1 MDLSG
6 HVLGKRYRL
15 ESLIATGGMG
25 QVWRARDVVLDRP
38 VAVKVLRTEYTGDP
52 AFLARFRAEARLT
65 AGLTAPTIAT
75 LHDYGEAPGPGGV
88 ERLAFLVMELVDGES
103 LSAVLAREG
112 RLTAARTVQVVR
124 QIAAGLAVAHAA
136 GVVHRDVK
144 PANVLVRTDGTVTIT
159 DFGIASSVA
168 GVPITR
174 TGQVIGTAQYLSPE
188 QAQGDRATPASD
200 VYALGLV
207 AYECL
212 AGRRAFD
219 GENSVQVAVRQ
230 IREVPPPLPP
240 DVPADL
246 RRLVERMLAK
256 DPAGRLPD
264 GAAVLAA
271 LDDVAAGRPLP
282 PASAGPSTRVLPAA
296 VGGAAGTRV
305 LPGGAHDRPRSSRWR
320 LAPLVALLLLA
331 AVAGVIALGTSG
343 SPAPATGT
351 TATPAPPEGVDVVP
365 AAYVGRPVADVQ
377 AELTGSGLTVQLRP
391 VQTADVPDG
400 QVIAV
405 DPSGRLAPGSAVT
418 VTHALAPPP
427 PAPAPAAPAPAAPAP
442 AVADEE
448 DEGKEEEKK
457 KKDEE
462 KGKDEEKDED
472 D

>member
-1 MDLSG
+1 M
-6 HVLGKRYRL
+6 
-15 ESLIATGGMG
+15 
-25 QVWRARDVVLDRP
+25 
-38 VAVKVLRTEYTGDP
+38 
-52 AFLARFRAEARLT
+52 
-65 AGLTAPTIAT
+65 
-75 LHDYGEAPGPGGV
+75 
-88 ERLAFLVMELVDGES
+88 
-103 LSAVLAREG
+103 
-112 RLTAARTVQVVR
+112 
-124 QIAAGLAVAHAA
+124 
-136 GVVHRDVK
+136 
-144 PANVLVRTDGTVTIT
+144 
-159 DFGIASSVA
+159 
-168 GVPITR
+168 
-174 TGQVIGTAQYLSPE
+174 
-188 QAQGDRATPASD
+188 
-200 VYALGLV
+200 
-207 AYECL
+207 
-212 AGRRAFD
+212 
-219 GENSVQVAVRQ
+219 
-230 IREVPPPLPP
+230 
-240 DVPADL
+240 
-246 RRLVERMLAK
+246 
-256 DPAGRLPD
+256 
-264 GAAVLAA
+264 
-271 LDDVAAGRPLP
+271 
-282 PASAGPSTRVLPAA
+282 SAGPSTRVLPAA

-448 DEGKEEEKK
+448 DEGKEEKK
-457 KKDEE
+457 KKD
-462 KGKDEEKDED
+462 KGKGEGEEKDED

>member
-188 QAQGDRATPASD
+188 QAQGERATPASD

-230 IREVPPPLPP
+230 IREVPRRCRQTCRPTCAGWSSGCSPRTPPGGCPTVRRCWPRWTTSPP
-240 DVPADL
+240 
-246 RRLVERMLAK
+246 
-256 DPAGRLPD
+256 
-264 GAAVLAA
+264 
-271 LDDVAAGRPLP
+271 
-282 PASAGPSTRVLPAA
+282 AGPSR
-296 VGGAAGTRV
+296 R
-305 LPGGAHDRPRSSRWR
+305 RPRG
-320 LAPLVALLLLA
+320 LAPASSPPRSVAR
-331 AVAGVIALGTSG
+331 
-343 SPAPATGT
+343 PAPACCPGART
-351 TATPAPPEGVDVVP
+351 TAPAPPGGGWRRWSRCSCWP
-365 AAYVGRPVADVQ
+365 
-377 AELTGSGLTVQLRP
+377 
-391 VQTADVPDG
+391 
-400 QVIAV
+400 
-405 DPSGRLAPGSAVT
+405 PSRGWSRW
-418 VTHALAPPP
+418 
-427 PAPAPAAPAPAAPAP
+427 APAARRRRRRGRRRLRLLRRAWTSSPPRTWAGPSPTCRP
-442 AVADEE
+442 S
-448 DEGKEEEKK
+448 
-457 KKDEE
+457 
-462 KGKDEEKDED
+462 
-472 D
+472 